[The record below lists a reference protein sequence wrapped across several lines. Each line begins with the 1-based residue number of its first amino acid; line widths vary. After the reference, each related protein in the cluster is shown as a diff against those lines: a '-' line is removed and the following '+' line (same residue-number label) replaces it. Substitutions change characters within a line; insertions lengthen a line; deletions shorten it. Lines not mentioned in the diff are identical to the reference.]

1 MNDWSEILD
10 IPVGMAL
17 LDIIEDKAHFN
28 TVNEEFCRLTGYT
41 GSRLLQME
49 VGKMI
54 FADDQVRYSNAL
66 CTALKGQENA
76 ECECHFH
83 SLHSVPRW

>member
-10 IPVGMAL
+10 IPVGMAV

-41 GSRLLQME
+41 GDRL
-49 VGKMI
+49 
-54 FADDQVRYSNAL
+54 F
-66 CTALKGQENA
+66 
-76 ECECHFH
+76 
-83 SLHSVPRW
+83 RWKSEK